1 MDLNDEN
8 NTIPH
13 LPNYLSYGQNERV
26 DELNARILE
35 RDVPDKTLAP
45 NFSPRPVTT
54 KYALFPMLDSRMPST
69 TPIEHNY
76 NYSITTNF
84 TPPLMKKGPVSGFI
98 NHVQTE
104 SDLRN
109 QGAAL
114 QKGADQGVYV
124 PSSDSDLYKV
134 YVPSKPSVQPHP
146 ELFRREQFDQSVHP
160 NVSTAPHVGMDR
172 FHNNTRTQL
181 RTPNFQ

>member
-98 NHVQTE
+98 NHVQIE

-146 ELFRREQFDQSVHP
+146 
-160 NVSTAPHVGMDR
+160 
-172 FHNNTRTQL
+172 
-181 RTPNFQ
+181 

>member
-8 NTIPH
+8 NTIPN

-98 NHVQTE
+98 NPV
-104 SDLRN
+104 SNRI
-109 QGAAL
+109 
-114 QKGADQGVYV
+114 
-124 PSSDSDLYKV
+124 
-134 YVPSKPSVQPHP
+134 
-146 ELFRREQFDQSVHP
+146 P
-160 NVSTAPHVGMDR
+160 NYSTANSLIKAFIRMCRLHL
-172 FHNNTRTQL
+172 T
-181 RTPNFQ
+181 